1 MGIFDSMLA
10 QMGCELNAAAIGAK
24 LGWPA
29 DRVERAIAALGVTH
43 TQPGE
48 TIAAAAVSSG
58 MRPAELSQII
68 EELGGE
74 SGLSRLSA
82 ILGRGDRSS
91 PVTDHLDDFF
101 GSYGASAIQHSQQES
116 DHGHC

>member
-10 QMGCELNAAAIGAK
+10 EMGSELNAAAIGAK
-24 LGWPA
+24 LGLPA
-29 DRVERAIAALGVTH
+29 ARVERAIAALGVTH

-48 TIAAAAVSSG
+48 TIAAAAASSG
-58 MRPAELSQII
+58 MRPVELSRII
-68 EELGGE
+68 DELGGE

-82 ILGRGDRSS
+82 ILGRWDRRN

-101 GSYGASAIQHSQQES
+101 ES
-116 DHGHC
+116 